1 MCVVRQC
8 ESDVSSVTCAC
19 ARIRACVRE
28 SVAVGCV
35 VCLTVSVLFL
45 SATILTRP
53 CYHLPRRRPLAKA
66 VVWLIEKLL
75 EQEAEVSG

>member
-1 MCVVRQC
+1 MLCVVRQC

-53 CYHLPRRRPLAKA
+53 CYHLPRRRPRISSPFAPLA
-66 VVWLIEKLL
+66 VCFSLIGSTL
-75 EQEAEVSG
+75 